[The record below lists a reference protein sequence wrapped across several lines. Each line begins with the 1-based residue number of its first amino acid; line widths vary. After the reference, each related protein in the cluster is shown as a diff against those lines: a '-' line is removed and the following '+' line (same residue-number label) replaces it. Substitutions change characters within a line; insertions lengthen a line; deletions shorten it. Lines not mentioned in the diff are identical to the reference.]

1 MYAMRRAGIVALAA
15 LAGCGS
21 GGIEGTL
28 QWQGNPVVHS
38 SGGSAGATAAGTIR
52 NTTSHSVTLAARQM
66 RLLDDRGTKVAGR
79 VRVGSSELAA
89 GASTRLVAR
98 WKSGKPVRIDYG
110 AGTLALPS
118 P

>member
-1 MYAMRRAGIVALAA
+1 MRRAGIVLLAV

-21 GGIEGTL
+21 SGIEGTL
-28 QWQGNPVVHS
+28 QWEQPPAV
-38 SGGSAGATAAGTIR
+38 SGRSLNGTVR
-52 NTTSHSVTLAARQM
+52 NTTSHSVSLDSKSM
-66 RLLDDRGTKVAGR
+66 RLLDDRGRKVGAR
-79 VRVGSSELAA
+79 IRVGVAKLAS
-89 GASTRLVAR
+89 GASTGVRAT